1 MRSNNKQEQLYVSLT
16 SPYARKVRIAAI
28 EKQVSF
34 EMIVEVPWN
43 EDTMI
48 TNINPLGKVP
58 VWILGNGKA
67 LFDSRV
73 IVEYL
78 DGTSSVGTLL
88 PAELSERIE
97 VKRWEA
103 LAEGVMDAA
112 LVIFAE
118 RKKRPVELQYPDWI
132 ARQFGKI
139 HRGLKT
145 LSDELGDREF
155 YFGDKLSV
163 ADIAVASALGY
174 IGLRFDND
182 FNWQQDYP
190 VLAEHYHCLMQR
202 HSFKSTVPVV

>member
-1 MRSNNKQEQLYVSLT
+1 MPSSKHEKLYVSLT
-16 SPYARKVRIAAI
+16 SPYARKVRITAI
-28 EKQVSF
+28 EKQVPF

-58 VWILGNGKA
+58 VWMLANGKA

-78 DGTSSVGTLL
+78 DGVSTVKQLVPSELL
-88 PAELSERIE
+88 GRVE

-103 LAEGVMDAA
+103 LADGVMDAA

-118 RKKRPVELQYPDWI
+118 RKKRPTELQYPDWI

-139 HRGLKT
+139 HRALKA
-145 LSDELGDREF
+145 LSNELGDREF
-155 YFGDKLSV
+155 YYEDKLSI

-174 IGLRFDND
+174 VGLRFDSD
-182 FNWQQDYP
+182 FKWQQDYP
-190 VLAEHYHCLMQR
+190 VLAIYYDRLMQR
-202 HSFKSTVPVV
+202 PSFKDTVPVI

>member
-1 MRSNNKQEQLYVSLT
+1 MPASHQEQLYVSLT
-16 SPYARKVRIAAI
+16 SPYARKVRIAAT
-28 EKQVSF
+28 EKQVPF

-58 VWILGNGKA
+58 VWVLLNGKA

-78 DGTSSVGTLL
+78 DSISTVGQLL
-88 PAELSERIE
+88 PSDLFGRLD

-118 RKKRPVELQYPDWI
+118 RKKRPLEMQYPDWI
-132 ARQFGKI
+132 NRQFSKI
-139 HRGLKT
+139 HRTLKT
-145 LSDELGDREF
+145 LSNELDDREF
-155 YFGDKLSV
+155 YYGDKLSV

-174 IGLRFDND
+174 VNLRFDHD

-190 VLAEHYHCLMQR
+190 ILAAYYDRLMQR
-202 HSFKSTVPVV
+202 PSFKNTLPVV

>member
-1 MRSNNKQEQLYVSLT
+1 MQTNKQEKLYVSLT
-16 SPYARKVRIAAI
+16 SPYARKVRITAL
-28 EKQVSF
+28 EKQVPF

-48 TNINPLGKVP
+48 ASINPLGKVP
-58 VWILGNGKA
+58 VWVLANGKA

-78 DGTSSVGTLL
+78 DGISAVGQLVPSDLL
-88 PAELSERIE
+88 ARIE
-97 VKRWEA
+97 VRRLEA

-118 RKKRPVELQYPDWI
+118 RKKRPEELQYPDWV

-139 HRGLKT
+139 HRGLKM
-145 LSDELGDREF
+145 LSDELDGRAF
-155 YFGDKLSV
+155 YYGDKLSM

-174 IGLRFDND
+174 VGLRFEQD

-190 VLAEHYHCLMQR
+190 VLATHYNRLMQR
-202 HSFKSTVPVV
+202 PSFKDTVPVL

>member
-1 MRSNNKQEQLYVSLT
+1 MQSSKQEQLYVSLT
-16 SPYARKVRIAAI
+16 SPYARKVRITAL
-28 EKQVSF
+28 EKQVPF

-58 VWILGNGKA
+58 VWMLANGKA

-78 DGTSSVGTLL
+78 DGVSEIGQLVPKELL
-88 PAELSERIE
+88 GRIE

-118 RKKRPVELQYPDWI
+118 RKKRPIELQYPDWI

-145 LSDELGDREF
+145 LSEELDDREF
-155 YFGDKLSV
+155 YYEDKLSI
-163 ADIAVASALGY
+163 ADIAVACALGY
-174 IGLRFDND
+174 IGLRFESD
-182 FNWQQDYP
+182 FVWQQDYP
-190 VLAEHYHCLMQR
+190 VLAAHYDRLMGR
-202 HSFKSTVPVV
+202 PSFKDTVPIV

>member
-1 MRSNNKQEQLYVSLT
+1 MGSSKQEQLYVSLT
-16 SPYARKVRIAAI
+16 SPYARKVRIAATENQI
-28 EKQVSF
+28 PF

-48 TNINPLGKVP
+48 TTINPMGKVP
-58 VWILGNGKA
+58 VWMLPNGKA

-78 DGTSSVGTLL
+78 DSVSTIGQLVPL
-88 PAELSERIE
+88 EIFGRIE

-118 RKKRPVELQYPDWI
+118 RKKRPVELQYPDWV

-145 LSDELGDREF
+145 LSNELGEREF
-155 YFGDKLSV
+155 FHGDKLTI
-163 ADIAVASALGY
+163 ADISVVCALGY
-174 IGLRFDND
+174 IGLRFEND
-182 FNWQQDYP
+182 FEWQQDYP
-190 VLAEHYHCLMQR
+190 VLSRHYDRLMQR
-202 HSFKSTVPVV
+202 SSFKDTVPII

>member
-1 MRSNNKQEQLYVSLT
+1 MRTNKQGQLYVSLT
-16 SPYARKVRIAAI
+16 SPYARKVRIVAT
-28 EKQVSF
+28 EKQVPF

-43 EDTMI
+43 EGTMI

-58 VWILGNGKA
+58 VWMLANGKA

-78 DGTSSVGTLL
+78 DSVSTVGQLVPL
-88 PAELSERIE
+88 ELFHRVE

-118 RKKRPVELQYPDWI
+118 RKKRPLELQYPDWV

-139 HRGLKT
+139 HRGLET

-155 YFGDKLSV
+155 YHGDKLSI
-163 ADIAVASALGY
+163 ADIAVACALGY
-174 IGLRFDND
+174 IGLRFEND
-182 FNWQQDYP
+182 FDWQQDYP
-190 VLAEHYHCLMQR
+190 LLARHYNRLMQR
-202 HSFKSTVPVV
+202 SSFKDTVPIL

>member
-1 MRSNNKQEQLYVSLT
+1 MGSSKQEQLYVSLT
-16 SPYARKVRIAAI
+16 SPYARKVRIVAA
-28 EKQVSF
+28 EKEVPF

-58 VWILGNGKA
+58 VWVLENGKA

-78 DGTSSVGTLL
+78 DNITTVGQLVPL
-88 PAELSERIE
+88 EIFGRIE
-97 VKRWEA
+97 VKRLEA

-118 RKKRPVELQYPDWI
+118 RKKRPMELQYPDWV

-155 YFGDKLSV
+155 YHGDKLSI
-163 ADIAVASALGY
+163 ADIAVACALGY

-182 FNWQQDYP
+182 FDWQQDYP
-190 VLAEHYHCLMQR
+190 NLARHYDCLMQR
-202 HSFKSTVPVV
+202 PSFKDSVPVV

>member
-1 MRSNNKQEQLYVSLT
+1 MQSNKQGQLYVSLT

-28 EKQVSF
+28 EKQVPF

-43 EDTMI
+43 EGTMI

-58 VWILGNGKA
+58 VWILANGKA

-78 DGTSSVGTLL
+78 DGVSTTGNLMPVDLL
-88 PAELSERIE
+88 ERIE

-118 RKKRPVELQYPDWI
+118 RKKRPIELQYPNWI

-145 LSDELGDREF
+145 LSDELSDREF
-155 YFGDKLSV
+155 YFGDKLSI

-174 IGLRFDND
+174 IGLRFNDD
-182 FNWQQDYP
+182 FNWQQEYP
-190 VLAEHYHCLMQR
+190 VLAEHYRRLMQR
-202 HSFKSTVPVV
+202 HSFKSTVPIV

>member
-1 MRSNNKQEQLYVSLT
+1 MQSSKQEKLYVSLT

-28 EKQVSF
+28 EKQVPF

-43 EDTMI
+43 EETMI
-48 TNINPLGKVP
+48 TSINPLGKVP
-58 VWILGNGKA
+58 VWVLENGKA

-78 DGTSSVGTLL
+78 DGVSAFEQLIPSELL
-88 PAELSERIE
+88 ERIE

-118 RKKRPVELQYPDWI
+118 RKKRPIELQYPDWI
-132 ARQFGKI
+132 TRQFGKI
-139 HRGLKT
+139 HRALKT
-145 LSDELGDREF
+145 LSNELNGREF
-155 YFGDKLSV
+155 YSEYKLSV

-174 IGLRFDND
+174 VGLRFDSD
-182 FNWQQDYP
+182 FKWQQDYP
-190 VLAEHYHCLMQR
+190 ILATYYDRLMQR
-202 HSFKSTVPVV
+202 PSFKDTVPVI

>member
-1 MRSNNKQEQLYVSLT
+1 MPSSKHEKLYVSLT
-16 SPYARKVRIAAI
+16 SPYARKVRITAI
-28 EKQVSF
+28 EKQVPF

-58 VWILGNGKA
+58 VWMLANGKA

-78 DGTSSVGTLL
+78 DGVSKAEQLVPSELL
-88 PAELSERIE
+88 GRVE

-103 LAEGVMDAA
+103 LADGVMDAA

-118 RKKRPVELQYPDWI
+118 RKKRPTELQYPDWI
-132 ARQFGKI
+132 VRQFGKI
-139 HRGLKT
+139 HRALKA
-145 LSDELGDREF
+145 LSNELGDREF
-155 YFGDKLSV
+155 YYEDKLSI

-174 IGLRFDND
+174 VGLRFDSD
-182 FNWQQDYP
+182 FKWQQDYP
-190 VLAEHYHCLMQR
+190 VLATYYDRLMQR
-202 HSFKSTVPVV
+202 PSFKDTVPVI

>member
-1 MRSNNKQEQLYVSLT
+1 MQSNKQGQLYVSLT

-28 EKQVSF
+28 EKQVPF

-58 VWILGNGKA
+58 VWILANGKA

-78 DGTSSVGTLL
+78 DGVSTTGNLMPVDLL
-88 PAELSERIE
+88 ERIE

-118 RKKRPVELQYPDWI
+118 RKKRPIELQYPNWI

-145 LSDELGDREF
+145 LSDELSDREF
-155 YFGDKLSV
+155 YFGDKLSI

-174 IGLRFDND
+174 IGLRFNDD
-182 FNWQQDYP
+182 FNWQQEYP
-190 VLAEHYHCLMQR
+190 VLAEHYRRLMQR
-202 HSFKSTVPVV
+202 HSFKSTVPIV

>member
-1 MRSNNKQEQLYVSLT
+1 MQTNKQEQLYVSLT
-16 SPYARKVRIAAI
+16 SPYARKVRITAL
-28 EKQVSF
+28 EKQVPF

-48 TNINPLGKVP
+48 TKINPLGKVP
-58 VWILGNGKA
+58 VWILANGKA

-78 DGTSSVGTLL
+78 DGVSTVGQLVPSDLL
-88 PAELSERIE
+88 GRIE
-97 VKRWEA
+97 VKGWEA

-118 RKKRPVELQYPDWI
+118 RKKRPMELQYPDWI

-139 HRGLKT
+139 HRALKA

-155 YFGDKLSV
+155 YYGDKLSV
-163 ADIAVASALGY
+163 ADISVASALGY
-174 IGLRFDND
+174 IGLRFDHD
-182 FNWQQDYP
+182 FKWQQDYP
-190 VLAEHYHCLMQR
+190 ILAAHYDRLMQR
-202 HSFKSTVPVV
+202 PSFNDTVPVV

>member
-1 MRSNNKQEQLYVSLT
+1 MRSNKQEQLYVSLT
-16 SPYARKVRIAAI
+16 SPYARKVRITAI

-78 DGTSSVGTLL
+78 DSVSTVGNLL
-88 PAELSERIE
+88 PTELCGRIE

-118 RKKRPVELQYPDWI
+118 RKKRPIDLQYPDWV

-155 YFGDKLSV
+155 YYGDTLSI

-174 IGLRFDND
+174 IGLRFEND
-182 FNWQQDYP
+182 FEWQQDYP
-190 VLAEHYHCLMQR
+190 TLALHYDRLMQR
-202 HSFKSTVPVV
+202 PSFRDTVPII